1 MSKSPVMSIGAVA
14 KAVGLSEGTLRN
26 WERRYGYPKPQRTDG
41 GHRVYGQEVV
51 DFLNLVARA
60 IRLGHRPA
68 QLLGMTKEQLEA
80 LLPAPGPVLPI
91 RGHSGA
97 AGMDDLLRYTKSF
110 DSDGLFRWF
119 RSEVASAGLKRFVHS
134 RAGELLTHLGQWWAA
149 SQIEIEHEH
158 FAAEV
163 LRDYLSSEWRTLNAD
178 AQGPAV
184 VCATPVGETHALG
197 LHLVA
202 CCLVLAGYRVIFLGP
217 DSPPS
222 AVAAASTEVNAAA
235 ACISMSA
242 FSAREDNELTVKQL
256 HEMLPRGTEIWLG
269 GEGADGLPASHTFR
283 SLETFSAF
291 LSDHLPQLRARQ
303 GEASQG

>member
-97 AGMDDLLRYTKSF
+97 AGMDDLLRYTKAF

-158 FAAEV
+158 FAVDASGLPRSGEPERRRPWASRG
-163 LRDYLSSEWRTLNAD
+163 LRHSRRRDVR
-178 AQGPAV
+178 P
-184 VCATPVGETHALG
+184 G

-202 CCLVLAGYRVIFLGP
+202 CCLVLDGYRVIFLGP

-283 SLETFSAF
+283 SLENFSAF